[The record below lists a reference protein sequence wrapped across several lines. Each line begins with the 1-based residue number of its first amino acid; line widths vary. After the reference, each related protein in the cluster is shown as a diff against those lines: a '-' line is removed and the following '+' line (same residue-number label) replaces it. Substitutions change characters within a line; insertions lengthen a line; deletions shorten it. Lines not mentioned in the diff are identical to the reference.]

1 MHLIRTP
8 RSLLRQLGPGLITG
22 AADDDPSGIATYSQA
37 GAAFGTA
44 LGWSVVLTLPFMIA
58 VQESCARI
66 GRVTGRGLGAVLR
79 EHAPRPAL
87 IGIVVLLLIANILNI
102 GADIAAMGEAT
113 RLILGGPA
121 HVYAVGVA
129 LFCVVAEIW
138 ISYRR
143 YVVLLKW
150 LTLSLL
156 SYIALLFV
164 VHVPWAQVA
173 WGAFVPQ
180 LQLNRDAF
188 AMLVAVLGTTIS
200 PYLFFWQADQEAED
214 EAVSADPRPLRRHPA
229 DAPREMRRIGF
240 DTWTGMAFSNIVALA
255 ILVGTAVT
263 LHVHGITQIDTAEQ
277 AASALKPIAGQ
288 FASLIFAIGILGTG
302 LLAVPTLA
310 GSAAYAMGEALDVRV
325 GLRRKARD
333 ARTFYT
339 ILAAATLIGLAIVF
353 SPLNPIK
360 ALIWS
365 AIINGVVAVPVIV
378 ALVLMG
384 SSARV
389 MGKLVLPWPLRVLS
403 WCTALLMGVGT
414 IGMIV
419 L

>member
-1 MHLIRTP
+1 
-8 RSLLRQLGPGLITG
+8 
-22 AADDDPSGIATYSQA
+22 
-37 GAAFGTA
+37 
-44 LGWSVVLTLPFMIA
+44 
-58 VQESCARI
+58 
-66 GRVTGRGLGAVLR
+66 
-79 EHAPRPAL
+79 
-87 IGIVVLLLIANILNI
+87 
-102 GADIAAMGEAT
+102 
-113 RLILGGPA
+113 
-121 HVYAVGVA
+121 
-129 LFCVVAEIW
+129 
-138 ISYRR
+138 
-143 YVVLLKW
+143 
-150 LTLSLL
+150 
-156 SYIALLFV
+156 
-164 VHVPWAQVA
+164 
-173 WGAFVPQ
+173 
-180 LQLNRDAF
+180 
-188 AMLVAVLGTTIS
+188 MLVAVLGTTIS

-240 DTWTGMAFSNIVALA
+240 DTWTGMVFSNIVALA

-277 AASALKPIAGQ
+277 AASALKPIAGR

-378 ALVLMG
+378 ALVLMALLPG
-384 SSARV
+384 S
-389 MGKLVLPWPLRVLS
+389 WES
-403 WCTALLMGVGT
+403 WCFLGRFACSAGAPHCLWVWEQS
-414 IGMIV
+414 V
-419 L
+419 